1 MSKLTDQMAARDP
14 KFNPGGKLT
23 KEELKGLGRNKLL
36 QLMRENLKRH
46 QNKK

>member
-1 MSKLTDQMAARDP
+1 MSKLTDQLAARDP
-14 KFNPGGKLT
+14 KYNPGGKLSQ
-23 KEELKGLGRNKLL
+23 KEIKGLSKNKLL